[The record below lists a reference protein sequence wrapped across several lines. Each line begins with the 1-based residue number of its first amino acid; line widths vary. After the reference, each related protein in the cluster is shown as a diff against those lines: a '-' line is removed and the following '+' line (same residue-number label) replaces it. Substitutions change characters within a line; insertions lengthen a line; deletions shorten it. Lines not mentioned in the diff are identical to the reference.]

1 MKIKVRGLRLF
12 DESDGRNG
20 YTILAHGEVD
30 LPEIKASL
38 NNVTLAWS
46 EERGFTAL
54 APMGRDKTGVRAVIW
69 DSQAPFACQIAEAM
83 VAMFKRMGGQMPPSS
98 PEKAQNNTN
107 AQRRIAEKKANP
119 KRKYIPYS
127 ELSIDPDSDVP
138 LKDQVKVALD
148 RIHEKTGEE
157 VYTSMIEWPEAS
169 LATQILGDENER
181 DEKARAYDESVARHA
196 ENRAATSGEDS
207 EAGLRRTLGLD
218 AVEETMARAGL

>member
-20 YTILAHGEVD
+20 YTVLAHGEVD
-30 LPEIKASL
+30 LPEMKMSL
-38 NNVTLAWS
+38 HNVTLAWS

-69 DSQAPFACQIAEAM
+69 DSQAAFACQIAEAM
-83 VAMFKRMGGQMPPSS
+83 VVMFKRMGGQMPPSS
-98 PEKAQNNTN
+98 PEKAQNNAN
-107 AQRRIAEKKANP
+107 AQRRLTEKKAKP
-119 KRKYIPYS
+119 KRRFIPYS

-138 LKDQVKVALD
+138 LKDQVKTALD
-148 RIHEKTGEE
+148 RIHEETGEQ
-157 VYTSMIEWPEAS
+157 VYTSMIEWPEPS

-181 DEKARAYDESVARHA
+181 DEEARAYDESVARHA
-196 ENRAATSGEDS
+196 EDRAAASGEDAD
-207 EAGLRRTLGLD
+207 AGLRRTLGLD